1 MLNVSINDLN
11 NIYHKE
17 IVKNVKNKKKIYL
30 FEKNKIQYLIDIKRV
45 LENNLYDGGK
55 YNIFLIYKSKLRV
68 VMSQS
73 IYDKVSNHCV
83 ARYILFPKL
92 SKYLNKYNCV
102 TRENMRTSYAIKL
115 FKKEL
120 EKFKKYADIY
130 FLKIDI
136 SKYFYSIDYHVLL
149 SNIKNDLTD
158 GEHLLL
164 KNIIGSTNKSYV
176 NKIINYFIIDISLIF
191 HCIQKIK
198 DYLLVI

>member
-1 MLNVSINDLN
+1 MKSI
-11 NIYHKE
+11 
-17 IVKNVKNKKKIYL
+17 
-30 FEKNKIQYLIDIKRV
+30 
-45 LENNLYDGGK
+45 LENNLYDGGS
-55 YNIFLIYKSKLRV
+55 YNIFLIYKPKLRV

-73 IYDKVSNHCV
+73 IYDKVINHYV
-83 ARYILFPKL
+83 ARYILIPKL
-92 SKYLNKYNCV
+92 SKYLNEYNCA
-102 TRENMRTSYAIKL
+102 TREGRGIPYAIKL